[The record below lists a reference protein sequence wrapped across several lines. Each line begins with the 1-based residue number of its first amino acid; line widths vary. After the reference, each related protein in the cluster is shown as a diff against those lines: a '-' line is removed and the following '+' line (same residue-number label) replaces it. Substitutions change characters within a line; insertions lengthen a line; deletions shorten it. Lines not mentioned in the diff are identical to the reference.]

1 MMKKDDIYSKPMDP
15 LPPFSFNENVAEV
28 FDDMISRS
36 VPCYKETQ
44 LLIANTVLTFYKQNT
59 NLYDLGCSTG
69 ETFKTLASLTKQN
82 IKMIGIDY
90 SMPMIEKAKEKCKN
104 IKDVQFIYDD
114 VLNIKYNNASVVVLN
129 YLLQFISIS
138 KRIEL
143 LRMLKNSLNS
153 GGVVIIFEKIVS
165 KHFKEDFIQ
174 IHEKFKEQQGY
185 SKMEI
190 KQKREAL
197 ENVLIPL
204 TYEENKLIIKD
215 SGFTKVEKCFQY
227 LNFCGMICS

>member
-1 MMKKDDIYSKPMDP
+1 MKKDDIYSKPMDP

-44 LLIANTVLTFYKQNT
+44 LLIANTILNFYKPGT
-59 NLYDLGCSTG
+59 TVYDLGCSTG
-69 ETFKTLASLTKQN
+69 ETFKTLSDLTKEK

-90 SMPMIEKAKEKCKN
+90 SKPMIEKAKEKCKN
-104 IKDVQFIYDD
+104 IKNTHFIYDD
-114 VLNIKYNNASVVVLN
+114 VQNIKYNNASVIVLN
-129 YLLQFISIS
+129 YLLQFMSIP

-143 LRMLKNSLNS
+143 LKIIKNSLTPD
-153 GGVVIIFEKIVS
+153 GAVIIFEKIVS
-165 KHFKEDFIQ
+165 KNFKNDFIN
-174 IHEKFKEQQGY
+174 IHELFKEQQGY

-204 TYEENKLIIKD
+204 TYEDNKKIIQEA
-215 SGFTKVEKCFQY
+215 GFTKIEKCFQY